1 MLCRCFDCHGSYFMA
16 LFMRFD
22 FRIDMIPEEYMAGYL
37 WSMPFWIVST
47 IVVYYIYKLYHSIW
61 AFVSITELKRI
72 TMADLVLI
80 PVYMVGSWF
89 MELHM
94 LRLSGYKPDEDIKI
108 EYTGLRDII
117 GTTKKNLCFSMV

>member
-1 MLCRCFDCHGSYFMA
+1 MGEETENMEQKTKKWKLQWIYKALLLCLADVLIIMGSYFMA

-61 AFVSITELKRI
+61 AFVSIMELKRI
-72 TMADLVLI
+72 T
-80 PVYMVGSWF
+80 
-89 MELHM
+89 
-94 LRLSGYKPDEDIKI
+94 
-108 EYTGLRDII
+108 
-117 GTTKKNLCFSMV
+117 C